1 MKKTPYR
8 VKGWHVLAGMI
19 IFFGIIIGVN
29 TIFIIKATG
38 TFPGMSV
45 SHPFQKGIHYNQTIE
60 AREIARAEGWKAHF
74 IIENDEAILV
84 TIQNDKGPV
93 DGLSVSVHLFWPGL
107 PHEDRNLK
115 LLPSGPGQYRA
126 ALDASQFPSRT
137 MEFEGVAIRK
147 DNQWGFPFKGRL

>member
-19 IFFGIIIGVN
+19 AFFGVVIGVN
-29 TIFIIKATG
+29 TVFIIKATG

-45 SHPFQKGIHYNQTIE
+45 SHPFQKGIHYNQTLE

-74 IIENDEAILV
+74 AIENAAAVVV
-84 TIQNDKGPV
+84 TIQNTNGPV
-93 DGLSVSVHLFWPGL
+93 DGLSVSVRLQWPGL

-115 LLPSGPGQYRA
+115 LLPSGPGEYRA
-126 ALDASQFPSRT
+126 VLDANQFPTRT
-137 MEFEGVAIRK
+137 MEFEGVAVRK